1 MKNKST
7 DYWDGDI
14 FFYGP
19 VMQKIN
25 HLAKNKILK
34 KGRKH
39 QATMLYCVN
48 IKLLDI

>member
-14 FFYGP
+14 FFYG
-19 VMQKIN
+19 QKIKQLGQKRN
-25 HLAKNKILK
+25 PKQE
-34 KGRKH
+34 GRKH

-48 IKLLDI
+48 IKLLEI